1 MSSIGPNGNFA
12 QSGSTL
18 FLVGGSSGL
27 DTNAL
32 IESAVQQRL
41 REAVNLDVRIDDNLT
56 KFDGY
61 DQLQT
66 LGSSLQAS
74 LTALRQSYGF
84 SSTDG
89 SVYSQKTGSLSS
101 STSTDPTSLINV
113 ALDETAE
120 TGTHSLVVREKARE
134 HILTSDATTDP
145 NAALGQNG
153 SFRLRLAGQAQI
165 NINVTAT
172 DTLTDLAA
180 KINAVTDSTGVSA
193 DIVKVNDTNYRLV
206 LTGEET
212 GVSIRREGIT
222 GDDVLQTIGVLDATS
237 AYKNI
242 AQNAASARL
251 TYNGIDIARTSNNFD
266 DLIPGVTI
274 DVLNADVGTTI
285 TLDIGQDS
293 AGIKAGI
300 LNFVDAYNALRDFV
314 IQNQAVNSDG
324 TVPDDAPLNGDNL
337 LSGLNS
343 QLQNLFGLNFNTGAQ
358 ETLAEIGVE
367 FDADNRL
374 SVDELVLDTAILNDP
389 EIVQSLFQTQF
400 TSDNAELNILSND
413 STQLGLNFA
422 LDITHDGTNITSVSV
437 GGDNTLFSFSG
448 GTITGN
454 AGTIYEG
461 ITLAYIGTTNST
473 VNITLDQGFADL
485 ATNTLEGYVNGINGL
500 IQTEKLNIE
509 STNEGLSD
517 RAARVR
523 ERAEDFRAS
532 LIERYARF
540 ESQLSS
546 SRSAINQI
554 RAILGTNN
562 DS

>member
-1 MSSIGPNGNFA
+1 MVSHLLMDPFILKK
-12 QSGSTL
+12 Q
-18 FLVGGSSGL
+18 
-27 DTNAL
+27 
-32 IESAVQQRL
+32 EH
-41 REAVNLDVRIDDNLT
+41 
-56 KFDGY
+56 
-61 DQLQT
+61 
-66 LGSSLQAS
+66 
-74 LTALRQSYGF
+74 
-84 SSTDG
+84 
-89 SVYSQKTGSLSS
+89 LSS
-101 STSTDPTSLINV
+101 NTSTDPTSLINV

-120 TGTHSLVVREKARE
+120 TGTHSLIVREKARE

-165 NINVTAT
+165 NINVTGT
-172 DTLTDLAA
+172 DTLTDIAA
-180 KINAVTDSTGVSA
+180 KINAITDSTGVSA

-212 GVSIRREGIT
+212 GISIRREGIT

-242 AQNAASARL
+242 AQDAASARL
-251 TYNGIDIARTSNNFD
+251 TYNGIDIARTSNSFD

-274 DVLNADVGTTI
+274 DILNADVGTTI
-285 TLDIGQDS
+285 TLDIGQDV
-293 AGIKAGI
+293 AGVKAGI
-300 LNFVDAYNALRDFV
+300 LNFVDAYNAVRDFV
-314 IQNQAVNSDG
+314 LQNQSVNSDG
-324 TVPDDAPLNGDNL
+324 SIPEDAPLNGDNL

-358 ETLAEIGVE
+358 ETLAEIGIE

-374 SVDELVLDTAILNDP
+374 TVDELVLDTAILNDP
-389 EIVQSLFQTQF
+389 EVVQSMFQSQF
-400 TSDNAELNILSND
+400 TSDNVELDILSNN

-422 LDITHDGTNITSVSV
+422 LDITHDGTNITGVSV

-509 STNEGLSD
+509 SANEGLSD

-532 LIERYARF
+532 LIEKYARF
-540 ESQLSS
+540 ESQLSAS
-546 SRSAINQI
+546 KAAINQI
-554 RAILGTNN
+554 RAILGTND